1 MLLST
6 GCSLMPKLEYSP
18 VALDKLGAIYRYI
31 AEELLNPAGAEN
43 TVQSIR
49 KKLCILKQTPFL
61 GAPLSSRYAE
71 IPERFQDV
79 RVLLCGNYLALY
91 RNDGKTVKIL
101 HIYHTKEDYVS
112 HLFKT

>member
-1 MLLST
+1 MLIST

-31 AEELLNPAGAEN
+31 AEELLSPAGAEN
-43 TVQSIR
+43 TVRSIR
-49 KKLCILKQTPFL
+49 EKLRVLKQTPFL
-61 GAPLSSRYAE
+61 GAPISSRYAE
-71 IPERFQDV
+71 VLERFQDV

-91 RNDGKTVKIL
+91 RYNEKTVKIL
-101 HIYHTKEDYVS
+101 CIYHTKEDYVS